1 MRTIRNLLLTV
12 VISIITIFSANAQSS
27 KSQKLIVIDG
37 HFFNEMPVSK
47 QSIAKMHMLQTPNGT
62 MALGLELSIELS
74 EEALKHALPLEQVP
88 EADVLLQRYNEAKS
102 ASSSLNVVI
111 AKKSML
117 KVGDKFPDFTAT
129 DINGKQWTQEDIKG
143 KVMVLNLW
151 FSGCGP
157 CRAEMPEL
165 STWKNEMPDVMFFSA
180 TYESAEIA
188 RPIIEKQG
196 FIWIHLIDN
205 TQFKEFVGNN
215 GYPMTIIVDKAGVV
229 AMIEFGTSPTQR
241 TKLKEEIRKL
251 IE

>member
-1 MRTIRNLLLTV
+1 MRQSKLFL
-12 VISIITIFSANAQSS
+12 IILFLFAVFCVNAQTS
-27 KSQKLIVIDG
+27 KPQKLIVIDG

-88 EADVLLQRYNEAKS
+88 EADILLQRYNEAKS

-129 DINGKQWTQEDIKG
+129 DINGKQWTQKDIKG

-157 CRAEMPEL
+157 CRSEMPEL

-196 FIWIHLIDN
+196 FNWIHLIDN

-229 AMIEFGTSPTQR
+229 SMIEFGTSPTQR
-241 TKLKEEIRKL
+241 TKLKKEIKKH
-251 IE
+251 I

>member
-1 MRTIRNLLLTV
+1 MKKFILLFTL
-12 VISIITIFSANAQSS
+12 IIATLCANAQTA
-27 KSQKLIVIDG
+27 KPQTIIVIDG
-37 HFFNEMPVSK
+37 YFFNEMPVSK
-47 QSIAKMHMLQTPNGT
+47 QNIAKMHMLQTPNGT

-157 CRAEMPEL
+157 CRSEMPEL

-196 FIWIHLIDN
+196 FNWIHLIDN

-229 AMIEFGTSPTQR
+229 SMIEFGTSPTQR
-241 TKLKEEIRKL
+241 TKLKEEIKKH